1 MSRQVGVG
9 RSTLSLVKKV
19 NHPGSYEQ
27 SLEIHSGP
35 HRSMRR
41 LIIGLMSRRKR
52 SRSKCSILP
61 VRNCRLYRKNSL
73 TKVK

>member
-27 SLEIHSGP
+27 SLEIHLGP

-41 LIIGLMSRRKR
+41 LIIGLMSQAEE
-52 SRSKCSILP
+52 
-61 VRNCRLYRKNSL
+61 
-73 TKVK
+73 VKIEVFNFAGPQLAIVPKEFIDEC